1 MRILTTLVICAA
13 ASLAAPVY
21 AQTENERPPASGL
34 QDAPQLR
41 PTAVAIIAMNAL
53 PVEVQ
58 MQVKAKIAET
68 SKDDMQ
74 ALRRSIDATPEASSA
89 LRAQGLSSAEVVAA
103 LVRRRRQADVGHKRR
118 DVSPRRPRASRDGCA
133 LAMKQSKGVQDEIV
147 FSRRRTNLG

>member
-21 AQTENERPPASGL
+21 AQTENERPPASEL

-58 MQVKAKIAET
+58 MQLKAKIAQT

-89 LRAQGLSSAEVVAA
+89 LKSEGLSSAEVIAA
-103 LVRRRRQADVGHKRR
+103 LVD
-118 DVSPRRPRASRDGCA
+118 
-133 LAMKQSKGVQDEIV
+133 DEGKLTLV
-147 FSRRRTNLG
+147 TNDET

>member
-13 ASLAAPVY
+13 ASLAAPVC
-21 AQTENERPPASGL
+21 AQTENERPPASEL
-34 QDAPQLR
+34 QDAPQLK

-58 MQVKAKIAET
+58 MQLKAKIAQT

-89 LRAQGLSSAEVVAA
+89 LKAQGLSSAEVIAA
-103 LVRRRRQADVGHKRR
+103 LVD
-118 DVSPRRPRASRDGCA
+118 
-133 LAMKQSKGVQDEIV
+133 DEGKLTLV
-147 FSRRRTNLG
+147 TNDET